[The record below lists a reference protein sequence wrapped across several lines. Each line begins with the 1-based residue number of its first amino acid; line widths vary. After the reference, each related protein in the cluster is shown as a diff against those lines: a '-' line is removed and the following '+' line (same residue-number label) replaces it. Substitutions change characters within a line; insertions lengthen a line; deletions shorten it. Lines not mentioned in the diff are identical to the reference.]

1 MITAEN
7 LFKQLFKNATF
18 MLTAELERE
27 MLLHHKSNDT
37 EETPNL
43 EIWVKFVSIQ
53 VDAAFYQS

>member
-1 MITAEN
+1 MLEDNGNRLFNIVITAEN

-43 EIWVKFVSIQ
+43 EI
-53 VDAAFYQS
+53 